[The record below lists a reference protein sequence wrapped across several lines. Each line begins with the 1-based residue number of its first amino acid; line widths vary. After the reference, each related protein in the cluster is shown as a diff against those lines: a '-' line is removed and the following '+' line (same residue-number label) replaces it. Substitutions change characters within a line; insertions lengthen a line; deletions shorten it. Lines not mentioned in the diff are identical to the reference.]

1 MDAERIAE
9 IRARVGAATEGPWEA
24 EYSGEQGDCVLDI
37 LGIGVECRDCGRID
51 GGCDRDVETLAA
63 QVERV
68 RTLHRPRTE
77 QVLAG
82 DCAKEEC
89 DHEDECPTTPFVVC
103 SECYRIGEEG
113 DAYFAERSVSHV
125 AWPCPTVRAHDG
137 EAYPAAPQMDDRLR
151 AVTAERDRLAATI
164 GQARGLLSETIN
176 GRARWIDSVPEAIRL
191 LGGEEA

>member
-68 RTLHRPRTE
+68 RTLHAPDWSCSNPNHTNPS
-77 QVLAG
+77 VGCPDCGAWCALDG
-82 DCAKEEC
+82 D
-89 DHEDECPTTPFVVC
+89 
-103 SECYRIGEEG
+103 Y
-113 DAYFAERSVSHV
+113 Y
-125 AWPCPTVRAHDG
+125 PCRTVRALDG

-151 AVTAERDRLAATI
+151 AVTAERDRLTATI
-164 GQARGLLSETIN
+164 GQVRGLLSETIN